1 MYNERAVA
9 FQKSGSGDL
18 SAMAS
23 MMSSAAGTGSGEAAG
38 TSGSAGDN
46 DYFRKMQ
53 SMLTP
58 EQIQLIRNIGNQQ
71 NT

>member
-1 MYNERAVA
+1 
-9 FQKSGSGDL
+9 
-18 SAMAS
+18 
-23 MMSSAAGTGSGEAAG
+23 MMSSAAGTDSGEAAG

-46 DYFRKMQ
+46 EYFRKMQ